1 MFYFVKSNTKPEVPV
16 IKTLPTTAST
26 SYKIGD
32 ALVLSAGGLI
42 LATGT
47 TKPEYIAAADYS
59 APATGMEPLPA
70 YLIAPGM
77 EWETTFAADASAVT
91 EGTKVTIHTDGAQVT
106 ATATSGVA
114 QILKKHG
121 TGAAGTKATVM
132 FV

>member
-1 MFYFVKSNTKPEVPV
+1 MFSFVKANAKPEFPV

-26 SYKIGD
+26 KYKIGD
-32 ALVLSAGGLI
+32 ALILSGGGLVK
-42 LATGT
+42 ATGT
-47 TKPEYIAAADYS
+47 TKPEYIAAANYS

-77 EWETTFAADASAVT
+77 EWETTFAADATAVT

-121 TGAAGTKATVM
+121 TGAAGTKVTVT
-132 FV
+132 F

>member
-1 MFYFVKSNTKPEVPV
+1 MFSFVKANAKPEFPV

-26 SYKIGD
+26 EYKIGD
-32 ALVLSAGGLI
+32 ALILSGGGVVK
-42 LATGT
+42 ATGT
-47 TKPEYIAAADYS
+47 TKPEYIAAANYS

-77 EWETTFAADASAVT
+77 EWETTFAADATAVK
-91 EGTKVTIHTDGAQVT
+91 EGTKVTIHTDGAQLT

-121 TGAAGTKATVM
+121 TGAVGTNATVT
-132 FV
+132 F

>member
-1 MFYFVKSNTKPEVPV
+1 MFSFVKANAKPEFPV

-26 SYKIGD
+26 EYKIGD
-32 ALVLSAGGLI
+32 ALILSGGGLVK
-42 LATGT
+42 ATGT
-47 TKPEYIAAADYS
+47 TKPEYIAAANYS

-77 EWETTFAADASAVT
+77 EWETTFAADATAVT

-121 TGAAGTKATVM
+121 TGAAGTKVTVT
-132 FV
+132 F

>member
-1 MFYFVKSNTKPEVPV
+1 MFSFVKANAKPEFPV

-26 SYKIGD
+26 EYKIGD
-32 ALVLSAGGLI
+32 ALILSGGGLI
-42 LATGT
+42 KATGT
-47 TKPEYIAAADYS
+47 TKPEYIAAANYS
-59 APATGMEPLPA
+59 APATGMELLPA

-77 EWETTFAADASAVT
+77 EWETTFAADATAVT

-121 TGAAGTKATVM
+121 TGAAGTKVTVT
-132 FV
+132 F

>member
-1 MFYFVKSNTKPEVPV
+1 MFSFVKANAKPEFPV

-26 SYKIGD
+26 EYKIGD
-32 ALVLSAGGLI
+32 ALILSGGGLVK
-42 LATGT
+42 ATGT
-47 TKPEYIAAADYS
+47 TKPEYIAAANYS

-77 EWETTFAADASAVT
+77 EWETTFAADATAVT

-121 TGAAGTKATVM
+121 TGAAGIKVTVT
-132 FV
+132 F

>member
-1 MFYFVKSNTKPEVPV
+1 MFSFVKANAKPEFPV

-26 SYKIGD
+26 EYKIGD
-32 ALVLSAGGLI
+32 ALILSGGGLVK
-42 LATGT
+42 ATGT
-47 TKPEYIAAADYS
+47 TKPEYIAAANYS
-59 APATGMEPLPA
+59 APATGMEPLPT

-77 EWETTFAADASAVT
+77 EWETTFAADATAVT

-121 TGAAGTKATVM
+121 TGAAGTKVTVT
-132 FV
+132 F

>member
-1 MFYFVKSNTKPEVPV
+1 MFSFVKANAKPEFPV

-26 SYKIGD
+26 EYKIGD
-32 ALVLSAGGLI
+32 ALILSAGGLVK
-42 LATGT
+42 ATGT
-47 TKPEYIAAADYS
+47 AKPEYIAAANYS

-70 YLIAPGM
+70 YLITPGM
-77 EWETTFAADASAVT
+77 EWETTFAADATAVT

-121 TGAAGTKATVM
+121 TGAVGTKVTVT
-132 FV
+132 F

>member
-1 MFYFVKSNTKPEVPV
+1 MFSFVKSNTKPEVPV

-47 TKPEYIAAADYS
+47 TKPEYIAAANYA
-59 APATGMEPLPA
+59 APAEKMEPLPV

-77 EWETTFAADASAVT
+77 EWETSFAADASAVT
-91 EGTKVTIHTDGAQVT
+91 EGTKVTIHTDGAQIT

-114 QILKKHG
+114 KILKKHG
-121 TGAAGTKATVM
+121 SGAAGTKATVT
-132 FV
+132 F

>member
-1 MFYFVKSNTKPEVPV
+1 MFSFVKANAKPEFPV

-26 SYKIGD
+26 EYKIGD
-32 ALVLSAGGLI
+32 ALILSGGGLVK
-42 LATGT
+42 ATGT
-47 TKPEYIAAADYS
+47 TKPEYIAAANYS

-77 EWETTFAADASAVT
+77 EWETTFAADATAVT

-121 TGAAGTKATVM
+121 KGTAGTKVTVT
-132 FV
+132 F

>member
-1 MFYFVKSNTKPEVPV
+1 MFSFVKANAKPEFPV

-26 SYKIGD
+26 EYKIGD
-32 ALVLSAGGLI
+32 ALILSGGGLVK
-42 LATGT
+42 ATGT
-47 TKPEYIAAADYS
+47 TKPEYIAAANYS

-77 EWETTFAADASAVT
+77 EWETTFAADATAVT

-121 TGAAGTKATVM
+121 TGTAGNKVTVT
-132 FV
+132 F

>member
-1 MFYFVKSNTKPEVPV
+1 MFSFVKANAKPEFPV

-26 SYKIGD
+26 EYKIGD
-32 ALVLSAGGLI
+32 ALILSGGGLVK
-42 LATGT
+42 ATGT
-47 TKPEYIAAADYS
+47 TKPEYIAVANYS

-77 EWETTFAADASAVT
+77 EWETTFAADATAVT

-121 TGAAGTKATVM
+121 TGAVGTKVTVM
-132 FV
+132 F

>member
-1 MFYFVKSNTKPEVPV
+1 MFSFVKSNTKPEVPV

-32 ALVLSAGGLI
+32 ALILSAGGLI
-42 LATGT
+42 LATGGV
-47 TKPEYIAAADYS
+47 KPEYIAAANYT
-59 APATGMEPLPA
+59 APAEKMEPLPA

-106 ATATSGVA
+106 ATSEKGVA

-121 TGAAGTKATVM
+121 TGAAGTKATVT
-132 FV
+132 F